1 MSISA
6 KAKGRASSQQL
17 VQMALQRIAEIEPQV
32 KAWVSVDAEG
42 AMAVARQQDAAPDK
56 AGPLRGVTIG
66 VKDVVDLAGC
76 QTLAGSRTRQNVAVA
91 ATDAAFVGQLRVAGG
106 IVLGKTVTTEYA
118 TMDPAATVNPWTLR
132 HTPGGSSS
140 GSAAAVAAGMVA
152 VAIGTQT
159 AGSIC
164 RPAAYCGVAALKPS
178 HGFFPRDGVVPLAP
192 SFDTLGFMA
201 ARVADCAF
209 VLEALTG
216 QPLPRSAPKTRI
228 GLPSRHFHPGADA
241 ESLALLDRMAQLAA
255 RQTDCELVA
264 IEPPFDRDAVVA
276 QHRRVMAGEAYAAH
290 GAVYHAAS
298 DLLGPR
304 IRELL
309 QMGAGLSAAELNDA
323 RAWLADW
330 RGNVWHALADC
341 DAILTLPVPASAP
354 EGFSTT
360 GPAAYLIPWTAL
372 LGPLVV
378 MPGGLDRHGLPLAT
392 MLAAAP
398 GRDHAL
404 MALAERL
411 EPLAYQLPAR

>member
-6 KAKGRASSQQL
+6 GAKGRASSQQL
-17 VQMALQRIAEIEPQV
+17 VQAALRRIAAVESQV

-56 AGPLRGVTIG
+56 AGPLRGITIG
-66 VKDVVDLAGC
+66 VKDVVDLAGY
-76 QTLAGSRTRQNVAVA
+76 QTLAGSRTRQDVAPA
-91 ATDAAFVGQLRVAGG
+91 AADAAFVRQLRDAGG
-106 IVLGKTVTTEYA
+106 IMLGKTVTTEYA
-118 TMDPAATVNPWTLR
+118 TMDPAGTINPWTLR

-201 ARVADCAF
+201 PRVGDCAF

-216 QPLPRSAPKTRI
+216 QPRPPLPAKTRI
-228 GLPSRHFHPGADA
+228 GLPSRRFYPEADA
-241 ESLALLDRMAQLAA
+241 ESLALLGRIAQLAA
-255 RQTDCELVA
+255 GQADCEVIE
-264 IEPPFDRDAVVA
+264 IEPPFDCDAVIA
-276 QHRRVMAGEAYAAH
+276 KHRLVMAGEAYAAH
-290 GAVYHAAS
+290 GAVYHAAA

-309 QMGAGLSAAELNDA
+309 QIGSGLSAAELHDT
-323 RAWLADW
+323 RAWLEEW
-330 RGNVWHALADC
+330 RGNVWHTLAGC

-354 EGFSTT
+354 EGLSTT

-378 MPGGLDRHGLPLAT
+378 MPGGLDRHGLPLAS